1 MKTVTTKKEYIL
13 LSLLYNVSVIKVNDD
28 MALVKLEKK

>member
-13 LSLLYNVSVIKVNDD
+13 LSLFYNVSVIKVNDD
-28 MALVKLEKK
+28 MAIVKLEKE

>member
-13 LSLLYNVSVIKVNDD
+13 LSLFYNVSVIKVNDD
-28 MALVKLEKK
+28 MAIVKLEKK